1 MAGKATVSFFTIL
14 CAIGASAQQT
24 CKLTPLD
31 ADWPSEA
38 DWSALNTTLGGSL
51 IKTQPVASSCY
62 PGNPFHSSQPCEI
75 VKKEWGYSYYHA
87 SLPESIGSPLY
98 ANNSCLP
105 PGAPGYTPTKGCEV
119 GGAPQYVV
127 NATTEE
133 QVATAMAWAS
143 ERNIRIIIKGT
154 GHDLN
159 GRSSGAYSLSIWTH
173 NFKNLDFDAGWRS
186 PSDNRTEAA
195 IILGSGH
202 DWGSASR
209 GAAKFGRVLVGGVD
223 ETVGVGGH
231 IQGGGH
237 GPLSSTFGLGA
248 DQILQVRVV
257 TTQGQILV
265 ANEAQNQDLLWAI
278 RGGGAGQYGVVTEYV
293 LKAHPNPGNVVS
305 CAIEVSAAGNDIAA
319 KEAAWRGFAVLL
331 ASVPDLM
338 DAGLTG
344 TGMGLASTLQN
355 ASVSNPIRKASI
367 SINFFTYNTTEEKVA
382 SLLEPVRDR
391 ILAEVGNS
399 TVTVNLSKPSTQPDF
414 MTFFESVNEAP
425 SGAGTAGLMTSRLLG
440 RKELSDIPIST
451 LASYLQRIMVTQD
464 PTSTSLMVIGLQ
476 GGLGPRNVP
485 EVMRGALNP
494 AWRSAYVHM
503 MSYGASI
510 DSSLSPQEAL
520 DGAAQWLEET
530 MEPVWREWAPGSGA
544 YMNEGNA
551 FDCMF
556 KEDFYG
562 ASYDRLVEIKR
573 KYDPAESLFVLS
585 GVGSDAWDYDLNSA
599 ADLYLVILNQSL
611 ACAVHSPTSCS
622 IAISCAW
629 SVPRV
634 VSVPSFLLV
643 TSLFVPTVVT
653 LESLIVSAGSVI
665 AVIVVSPQATS
676 SFIPI
681 PVQGHFSIVSFFSPP
696 VFPSPPFM
704 SLLAVLLFPQLLQ
717 FPLSLRFE
725 LLALLL
731 DFAHPGSTHF
741 HHRGTAGCIVVTRL
755 ADADPNLSALVID
768 HLLPGAKT
776 TLTYKSKKSESL
788 ADKEVAVPSGG
799 VLGGGSAVNMM
810 MYSRA

>member
-1 MAGKATVSFFTIL
+1 MAGKVTASFFTIL
-14 CAIGASAQQT
+14 CALGVSAQQT
-24 CKLTPLD
+24 CKLTPFD

-62 PGNPFHSSQPCEI
+62 PGNPFHSSQACEI
-75 VKKEWGYSYYHA
+75 VKKEWGYSYYHS

-98 ANNSCLP
+98 ANNSCVP
-105 PGAPGYTPTKGCEV
+105 PGAPGYTVTKGCEV

-133 QVATAMAWAS
+133 QVATAMVWAS
-143 ERNIRIIIKGT
+143 KRNIRIIIKGT

-173 NFKNLDFDAGWRS
+173 NFKALDFDAGWRS

-202 DWGSASR
+202 NWGSASR

-223 ETVGVGGH
+223 QTVGVGGH

-237 GPLSSTFGLGA
+237 GPLSSTFGLAA

-265 ANEAQNQDLLWAI
+265 ANEAQNQDLLWAL

-293 LKAHPNPGNVVS
+293 LKSHPNPGNVVS
-305 CAIEVSAAGNDIAA
+305 CAIEVSAAGNDTAA

-338 DAGLTG
+338 DVGLTG
-344 TGMGLASTLQN
+344 TGMGLASALQN
-355 ASVSNPIRKASI
+355 ASIPNSTPKVSASI
-367 SINFFTYNTTEEKVA
+367 SFFAYNTTEEKVT
-382 SLLEPVRDR
+382 SLLKPVKDR

-399 TVTVNLSKPSTQPDF
+399 TVTVSLSEPSTQPDF
-414 MTFFESVNEAP
+414 MAFFESVNEAP
-425 SGAGTAGLMTSRLLG
+425 SAAGTAGLMTSRLLG

-451 LASYLQRIMVTQD
+451 LASYLQRIMVSQD
-464 PTSTSLMVIGLQ
+464 PTDSSIMVIGLQ

-494 AWRSAYVHM
+494 VWRSAYIHM

-510 DSSLSPQEAL
+510 NSNVSPQEAL
-520 DGAAQWLEET
+520 ADAAQWLEET
-530 MEPVWREWAPGSGA
+530 KEPVWREWAPGSGA

-551 FDCMF
+551 FDSMF

-562 ASYDRLVEIKR
+562 VSYHRLVEIKR
-573 KYDPAESLFVLS
+573 KYDPTESLFVLS
-585 GVGSDAWDYDLNSA
+585 GVGSDAWDYDLNSGK
-599 ADLYLVILNQSL
+599 L
-611 ACAVHSPTSCS
+611 C
-622 IAISCAW
+622 
-629 SVPRV
+629 
-634 VSVPSFLLV
+634 
-643 TSLFVPTVVT
+643 
-653 LESLIVSAGSVI
+653 
-665 AVIVVSPQATS
+665 
-676 SFIPI
+676 
-681 PVQGHFSIVSFFSPP
+681 
-696 VFPSPPFM
+696 
-704 SLLAVLLFPQLLQ
+704 
-717 FPLSLRFE
+717 
-725 LLALLL
+725 
-731 DFAHPGSTHF
+731 
-741 HHRGTAGCIVVTRL
+741 
-755 ADADPNLSALVID
+755 
-768 HLLPGAKT
+768 
-776 TLTYKSKKSESL
+776 SES
-788 ADKEVAVPSGG
+788 V
-799 VLGGGSAVNMM
+799 
-810 MYSRA
+810 